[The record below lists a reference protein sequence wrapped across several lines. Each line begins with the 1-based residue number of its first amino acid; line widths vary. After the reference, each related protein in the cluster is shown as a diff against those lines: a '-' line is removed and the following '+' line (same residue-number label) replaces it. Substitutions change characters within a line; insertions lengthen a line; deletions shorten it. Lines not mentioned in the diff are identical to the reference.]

1 MDRYTVI
8 TLIASAL
15 LSTFAYVSANAKPK
29 VDYINFEKAMVITAQ
44 PKVEVITFKKA
55 LVITASSKN

>member
-15 LSTFAYVSANAKPK
+15 LSTFAFFAANDKPK
-29 VDYINFEKAMVITAQ
+29 VEYIYFEEPIIIKAS
-44 PKVEVITFKKA
+44 
-55 LVITASSKN
+55 LNN

>member
-15 LSTFAYVSANAKPK
+15 LSTFAYVAANAEPK
-29 VDYINFEKAMVITAQ
+29 VDYITFEKALVITAQ
-44 PKVEVITFKKA
+44 PNVEVITIEEP